1 MRPRPDAMR
10 PRSKQRRERVRP
22 RLRTND
28 LASRPHGPRGLN
40 IPDEHDIVYM
50 YIAHVIFSLVSNS
63 NLNSPTIVVQ
73 K

>member
-1 MRPRPDAMR
+1 MR
-10 PRSKQRRERVRP
+10 PRSRQRRERVRP
-22 RLRTND
+22 RLRPND
-28 LASRPHGPRGLN
+28 LAPNPHGSPGLN

-50 YIAHVIFSLVSNS
+50 YITHVIFSLVSNS